1 MTTMDGWKE
10 EQRNKTK
17 YVYLSKEKQR
27 KKRIDRNDHGMIF
40 LCGKKLYRMG
50 HWGQEKV
57 GYSMEYGI

>member
-1 MTTMDGWKE
+1 MDGWKE

-17 YVYLSKEKQR
+17 YVYLSKKR